1 MEPHRHAHNK
11 INGSPDVTDL
21 QETGSPQG
29 HCWLSASPGLSVELN
44 INSKGDLDLKYKL
57 EENRVNE

>member
-11 INGSPDVTDL
+11 INGSPDVTYL

-29 HCWLSASPGLSVELN
+29 HCWLSASPGLSVELMF
-44 INSKGDLDLKYKL
+44 ILIYILPNSKGDLDLKY
-57 EENRVNE
+57 